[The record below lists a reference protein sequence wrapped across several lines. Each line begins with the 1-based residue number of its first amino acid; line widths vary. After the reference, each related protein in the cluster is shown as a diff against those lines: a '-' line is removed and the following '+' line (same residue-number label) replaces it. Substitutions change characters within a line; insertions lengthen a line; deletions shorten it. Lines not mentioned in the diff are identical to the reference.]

1 MPFVGLET
9 APSQAY
15 PKNSTTPALS
25 CSYSTCICL
34 VMLATVRMMNNLD
47 ASRYRGIQV
56 ETGSLGGRNPF
67 SSLISDEDED

>member
-1 MPFVGLET
+1 
-9 APSQAY
+9 
-15 PKNSTTPALS
+15 
-25 CSYSTCICL
+25 
-34 VMLATVRMMNNLD
+34 MLATVRMMNNLD